1 MEKNTDFTGHK
12 INPITLFQVS
22 FHVKDKTVIWK
33 SSSSKSHCSVN
44 LDRKFSQILGE
55 KCL

>member
-1 MEKNTDFTGHK
+1 MEKNTDFTSHK

-22 FHVKDKTVIWK
+22 FHVKEKTVIWE

-44 LDRKFSQILGE
+44 LDRKLTQILGE